1 MQYFDQSHLD
11 HSLKPTQ
18 VFNLFS
24 HWLVI
29 FSFILIGRCGH
40 ETISKCTPGIFVL
53 DNISNL
59 RGQHMSHL
67 KLRHI
72 KPQFYL
78 NLSMYL
84 KRHGKFC
91 FFTHLLTQLVGF
103 PNESVGF
110 DHFLSEH
117 QGFSFKLNQ
126 ILPAG

>member
-1 MQYFDQSHLD
+1 MQYFQQSHLD

-40 ETISKCTPGIFVL
+40 ETASKCTLGVL
-53 DNISNL
+53 CWIMLATL
-59 RGQHMSHL
+59 RGQQMSHL
-67 KLRHI
+67 KLRLI

-103 PNESVGF
+103 PDESVGF
-110 DHFLSEH
+110 DHFLPEH

>member
-1 MQYFDQSHLD
+1 M
-11 HSLKPTQ
+11 
-18 VFNLFS
+18 
-24 HWLVI
+24 
-29 FSFILIGRCGH
+29 
-40 ETISKCTPGIFVL
+40 L
-53 DNISNL
+53 DNVSNL
-59 RGQHMSHL
+59 TGQQMSHL
-67 KLRHI
+67 KLRLI

-103 PNESVGF
+103 PDESVGF

>member
-1 MQYFDQSHLD
+1 M
-11 HSLKPTQ
+11 
-18 VFNLFS
+18 
-24 HWLVI
+24 
-29 FSFILIGRCGH
+29 
-40 ETISKCTPGIFVL
+40 L
-53 DNISNL
+53 DNVSNL
-59 RGQHMSHL
+59 TGQQMSHL
-67 KLRHI
+67 KLRLI

-103 PNESVGF
+103 PDESVGF

-126 ILPAG
+126 ILPAGKKITKKQSIRFSVPNHSNYLQLSERLMTPSGCHDD